1 MSRVSRVSRVIRT
14 LLLLV
19 LGLILGAM
27 IAEGISQMTRGR
39 SQPVRAE
46 VSTEAGESKM
56 MGPRASVREARDPGL
71 PSGENGSCNPPTY
84 ETVR

>member
-1 MSRVSRVSRVIRT
+1 MNRVSRVIRT

-46 VSTEAGESKM
+46 VSTEAGESEIV
-56 MGPRASVREARDPGL
+56 GPRASVREIETRGL
-71 PSGENGSCNPPTY
+71 PSVRGKAVPPGIGND
-84 ETVR
+84 

>member
-56 MGPRASVREARDPGL
+56 VGPRACVRETDR
-71 PSGENGSCNPPTY
+71 
-84 ETVR
+84 